1 MTRDWH
7 WGPSWVNPK
16 PANRIQVIAPIKC
29 VKRFRRMEMAEPI
42 EANDD
47 TWQQIVLDSETPVM
61 VDFWA
66 EWCGPCKMIAPAVH
80 DMAVD
85 YDGQLTVVKL
95 DVDASPNTAMQY
107 GIRSIPALL
116 FFKDG
121 QPVDQIVG
129 AVPKGALKKKVD
141 SVLGS

>member
-1 MTRDWH
+1 MD
-7 WGPSWVNPK
+7 VN
-16 PANRIQVIAPIKC
+16 
-29 VKRFRRMEMAEPI
+29 AE
-42 EANDD
+42 N
-47 TWQQIVLDSETPVM
+47 WQSSVMDSELPVM

-80 DMAVD
+80 DLALEYEGKMNVA
-85 YDGQLTVVKL
+85 KL
-95 DVDASPNTAMQY
+95 DVDNAPDIAARY

-129 AVPKGALKKKVD
+129 AMPKPQMKRKIDA
-141 SVLGS
+141 VLGS